1 MRGVPRLF
9 IDASV
14 WIAAAG
20 SSSGGSGRL
29 LSLCM
34 AGYASAVCSRLVL
47 REAERNIRT
56 KLPSDSLLS
65 FFQTIGKLK
74 LALVNPPSE
83 SEVMRMSQIIDPRDA
98 HVLASALAA
107 RVDALLTLDRKHF
120 FTQALLQAGLPFKI
134 MTPGD
139 FIRTMLG

>member
-20 SSSGGSGRL
+20 SSSGGSAKL

-56 KLPSDSLLS
+56 KLSSDSLLS

-120 FTQALLQAGLPFKI
+120 FTQAVLQGGLPFKI

-139 FIRTMLG
+139 FIQAMLG